1 VTEVL
6 KRKNVERSSLTLLVG
21 YLLAALYL
29 SIFALNP
36 RFDNVA
42 GASHSGV
49 DLDRIGRA
57 VLGTG
62 TAFHAPITVTNRGML
77 IFQGKY
83 TVGTHNF
90 AHAAADTGLAIQLK
104 CGNSG

>member
-1 VTEVL
+1 MAFL
-6 KRKNVERSSLTLLVG
+6 IYLWDKALTAFDSRIL
-21 YLLAALYL
+21 
-29 SIFALNP
+29 ALNP
-36 RFDNVA
+36 RFNNVA

-62 TAFHAPITVTNRGML
+62 TALHAPITVTNRGML

-90 AHAAADTGLAIQLK
+90 AHSAADTGLGIKLK